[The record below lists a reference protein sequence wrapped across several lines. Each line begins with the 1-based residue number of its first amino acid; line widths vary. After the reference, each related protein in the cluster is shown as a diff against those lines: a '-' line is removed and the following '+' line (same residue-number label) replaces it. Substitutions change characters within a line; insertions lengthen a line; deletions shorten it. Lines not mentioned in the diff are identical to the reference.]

1 MTSSPSKTVLVVDD
15 SRLSRMMIS
24 KFILH
29 MQPTWLITEA
39 SSGREAIEKA
49 KAENPDYITMDY
61 NMDGL
66 TGGEAA
72 HEILQN
78 APDSSIVMFTANIQP
93 STKAEAE
100 NLGVF
105 FVGKPVTEN
114 SVKQALDYFV
124 SRP

>member
-1 MTSSPSKTVLVVDD
+1 MKNPTKSLMVVDD

-29 MQPTWLITEA
+29 FHPDWVISEA
-39 SSGREAIEKA
+39 GSGLEAIEKVRLE
-49 KAENPDYITMDY
+49 KPDYITMDY
-61 NMDGL
+61 NMDGM

-72 HEILQN
+72 QEILQL
-78 APDSSIVMFTANIQP
+78 APQSAIVIFTANIQP

-100 NLGVF
+100 SLGVH
-105 FVGKPVTEN
+105 FVGKPVTE
-114 SVKQALDYFV
+114 STVRQALDYFV